1 MVASAGRPGGG
12 AVAAQVH
19 RDDVEVLR
27 ELVGDFVPDEVGL
40 RVAVQEEERRA
51 LATGAAGDAHL
62 VEVDREFLVL
72 REHLVS

>member
-1 MVASAGRPGGG
+1 
-12 AVAAQVH
+12 
-19 RDDVEVLR
+19 
-27 ELVGDFVPDEVGL
+27 VGL

-62 VEVDREFLVL
+62 VEVDCEFLVL